1 MNIGD
6 KVRFLSETGG
16 GKVAGFQGKNIVLV
30 EDEDGFQI
38 PFPINEVVLV
48 GGDNYATSKL
58 VSSKMAAESKEKG
71 IEPDGRSIKTLL
83 KDGQDDVDASLNEE
97 DKYDTVD
104 DEKEVTFR
112 APVEERKGGNMLSAY
127 IAFVPM
133 DINNV
138 TSTRFETY
146 FVNDS
151 NYYIQFS
158 YMIAEGNSWSLK
170 YKGEVEPNTKLYI
183 EEFGRD
189 ALNDMNHIAVQF
201 ISYKLEK
208 GFIMKPSVDAQF
220 RIDPVKFYKL
230 HTFQDTQFFESP
242 ALLYSLIVDDVPA
255 RPLVIDPKAL
265 KKEMFAG
272 ADNEKKESQE
282 HIGNYMRR
290 YEDGKNGNAFK
301 IKHRGDDDIVVID
314 LHADE
319 LLDTTAGMNTAD
331 ILNYQMKKFRD
342 SLAEY
347 ANKKGQKIVFIHG
360 KGEGVLRSSIIN
372 ELHYRYKKYAYQDA
386 SFQEYGYGATQVTIR

>member
-1 MNIGD
+1 MKIGD

-16 GKVAGFQGKNIVLV
+16 GKVAGFPGNNIVLV

-38 PFPINEVVLV
+38 PFPITEVVLI
-48 GGDNYATSKL
+48 GEDNYATSKL
-58 VSSKMAAESKEKG
+58 VSSKMSTESKLNG

-146 FVNDS
+146 LVNDS
-151 NYYIQFS
+151 NYYIQFC
-158 YMIAEGNSWSLK
+158 YMIAEGNSWNLK

-290 YEDGKNGNAFK
+290 YEDGKNGNVFK

-319 LLDTTAGMNTAD
+319 LLDTTAGMTTAD

-342 SLAEY
+342 ILAEY